1 MWKITF
7 FRSESGSGFQELGGT
22 SGTQNSH
29 EYPPPLTSLPGILPT
44 LFRAALILLRSKQS
58 KYKPWN
64 VYSPEQN
71 GVFCDCFANFKLA
84 KTLMSKLKCS
94 AFIRNTSFTEELKT
108 GKRRLKNWVFVSSV
122 RVRVPSGYWATYCS
136 PRAICI
142 QGCSQ
147 VTQAPRLCHLSY
159 IVYTI
164 GNILLH
170 SIYYVGKMK
179 RTIFFETFCAY

>member
-7 FRSESGSGFQELGGT
+7 FWSESGSGFQELGGT
-22 SGTQNSH
+22 SGTKNSH
-29 EYPPPLTSLPGILPT
+29 EYPPPPPHTHTHTSLPGILPT
-44 LFRAALILLRSKQS
+44 LFRAALILLRSSQR

-108 GKRRLKNWVFVSSV
+108 GKRRLKNWIFVSSV

-159 IVYTI
+159 IVYT
-164 GNILLH
+164 
-170 SIYYVGKMK
+170 M
-179 RTIFFETFCAY
+179 

>member
-1 MWKITF
+1 
-7 FRSESGSGFQELGGT
+7 
-22 SGTQNSH
+22 
-29 EYPPPLTSLPGILPT
+29 
-44 LFRAALILLRSKQS
+44 
-58 KYKPWN
+58 
-64 VYSPEQN
+64 
-71 GVFCDCFANFKLA
+71 
-84 KTLMSKLKCS
+84 MSKLKCS
-94 AFIRNTSFTEELKT
+94 AFIRNTSFTEKLKT

-179 RTIFFETFCAY
+179 RTIFSKLRVHIKDNNNSLHGKFHRFLFPFSSKFPDINFAPYVLHIYSMLWNPYLTQAVSLGYLWAVCSHVARRPRTAIVIWKRLQSPSK

>member
-1 MWKITF
+1 MENYIFLVWKRVRISRTG
-7 FRSESGSGFQELGGT
+7 RHIR
-22 SGTQNSH
+22 H
-29 EYPPPLTSLPGILPT
+29 EEFPRVPPPPPTHTHTSLPGILPT
-44 LFRAALILLRSKQS
+44 LFRAALILLRSSQR

-159 IVYTI
+159 VVYT
-164 GNILLH
+164 
-170 SIYYVGKMK
+170 M
-179 RTIFFETFCAY
+179 

>member
-1 MWKITF
+1 MSDFTL
-7 FRSESGSGFQELGGT
+7 S
-22 SGTQNSH
+22 
-29 EYPPPLTSLPGILPT
+29 PPPIL
-44 LFRAALILLRSKQS
+44 AAILCNAPPSSFSAPPAPDNYCTVPKQR

-94 AFIRNTSFTEELKT
+94 AFIRNTSFTEKLKT
-108 GKRRLKNWVFVSSV
+108 DKRRLKNWVFVSSV
-122 RVRVPSGYWATYCS
+122 RVRVPSWYWATYCS

-159 IVYTI
+159 IVYT
-164 GNILLH
+164 
-170 SIYYVGKMK
+170 M
-179 RTIFFETFCAY
+179 